1 MSINKYYFYIH
12 YIIITVSLSGQQ
24 KNLCNVKL
32 CIKAIHHKLPYPY
45 LEQRMANLHFCDVQP
60 TETRV
65 SMRNCCHRGNITTR
79 IIPPYSAKTVQS
91 PQYEQ
96 TAPLSQISRFTTLSL
111 TSKPRTQRVNYRLFN
126 TQRGKMLPNLSFKPL
141 YKPIIYCSKVVQLLC
156 KCRLFLLGTI
166 LLPSSVC
173 TIFVHYDIASSAFF
187 LLGIH
192 KHILS
197 DNWRMVLLY

>member
-1 MSINKYYFYIH
+1 MMNSFMSCSFST
-12 YIIITVSLSGQQ
+12 IIILAMKIVNGMD
-24 KNLCNVKL
+24 CNCPDLQSVTS
-32 CIKAIHHKLPYPY
+32 IHPTITALPLTLPK
-45 LEQRMANLHFCDVQP
+45 
-60 TETRV
+60 TRV
-65 SMRNCCHRGNITTR
+65 SLRNCCHRGNITTR
-79 IIPPYSAKTVQS
+79 TKQPNSSKTVRS
-91 PQYEQ
+91 SLYAQ
-96 TAPLSQISRFTTLSL
+96 TAPLSQISRFSPLSL
-111 TSKPRTQRVNYRLFN
+111 TSKPCTQRVNYRLFT

-141 YKPIIYCSKVVQLLC
+141 YKPILYCSKVVQLLC